1 MGIRTRSESLGTVEF
16 SYIERQHG
24 APRNARTAPRFAPIR
39 GGGHLARAELSSIN
53 ATPDCPAA
61 SSFLAASASSTV
73 LSCVYLPSLMCA
85 ICVLPSTASTAPGSL
100 SCTAFI
106 ITLYRHWCYRYVP
119 VALTRTPVIP
129 LSLPPP
135 CIEQLQWL
143 PASPSSWISFA
154 VSGFGATSAVS
165 APETFH
171 IYCIFFCF
179 LVFVFIY
186 FIQRVA

>member
-1 MGIRTRSESLGTVEF
+1 MRALHLGL
-16 SYIERQHG
+16 RRLG
-24 APRNARTAPRFAPIR
+24 

-135 CIEQLQWL
+135 YRTVTMASCIAIVMDFFCCLGVW
-143 PASPSSWISFA
+143 
-154 VSGFGATSAVS
+154 G
-165 APETFH
+165 H
-171 IYCIFFCF
+171 ICTCNILYFFCF
-179 LVFVFIY
+179 WCFYLLYITSRV
-186 FIQRVA
+186 IQRTLPTHPLTG